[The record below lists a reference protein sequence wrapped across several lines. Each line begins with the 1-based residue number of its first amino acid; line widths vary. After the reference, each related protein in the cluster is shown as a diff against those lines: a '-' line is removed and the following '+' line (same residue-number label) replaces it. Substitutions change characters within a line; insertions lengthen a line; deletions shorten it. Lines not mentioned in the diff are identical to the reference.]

1 MCVLELG
8 ANSPNYIFL
17 VKCGKT
23 TIEAVWAINA
33 PHNNEEKEEEK
44 KANGVLVLCIQ
55 KEGKY
60 ARRNERERNIRE
72 ESACFPKKK
81 DEHRVG
87 CHSNLEDMCVF
98 VSFFCI
104 YA

>member
-1 MCVLELG
+1 MIQTNARVCVLELG

-23 TIEAVWAINA
+23 TIEAFWAINA

-72 ESACFPKKK
+72 ESASQRRRTII
-81 DEHRVG
+81 ELGVT
-87 CHSNLEDMCVF
+87 VT
-98 VSFFCI
+98 
-104 YA
+104 

>member
-23 TIEAVWAINA
+23 TIEAFWAINV

-44 KANGVLVLCIQ
+44 KANGSVHS
-55 KEGKY
+55 KRGENTREGMRKS
-60 ARRNERERNIRE
+60 EI
-72 ESACFPKKK
+72 
-81 DEHRVG
+81 
-87 CHSNLEDMCVF
+87 
-98 VSFFCI
+98 
-104 YA
+104 

>member
-23 TIEAVWAINA
+23 TIEAFWAINA

-55 KEGKY
+55 KEGNT
-60 ARRNERERNIRE
+60 RGGMRESEIYVKKALPKE
-72 ESACFPKKK
+72 EGRS
-81 DEHRVG
+81 
-87 CHSNLEDMCVF
+87 SSW
-98 VSFFCI
+98 VSQ
-104 YA
+104 